1 MSSSFFIVVITLFIL
16 GCQGQNPKR
25 GLPPPQGQYPTR
37 PPPPPRLPPRPR
49 FPSLGGPLL
58 PRQPANRP
66 GPLSNRNLVLF
77 ITQELKRN
85 ITSDPQN
92 YTGSWVGRNY
102 CLFKGFYCDTV
113 PDKNITGL
121 AGIDFNGARFRGN
134 LNFYRF
140 IRFLPD
146 IAIFHA
152 NSNNFSGV
160 IRPNINK
167 LRYFYEIDLS
177 NNGFQ
182 GGFPVSVIGAL
193 QLTFVDVRF
202 NTYNGP
208 VPPRV
213 FSIQTDV
220 LFINNNNFAQR
231 IPSAFGNTTARY
243 ITLANNGFIGSIP
256 QSIGRTWQTLTEVL
270 FLKNR
275 LSGCLPYEIGFLQMA
290 TVFDAG
296 FNTLTGPIPQSF
308 ACLKKLQLL
317 SLAHNQFYGRIPD
330 SLCRL
335 PNAYNFTL
343 SYNYFNSIGPY
354 CKRLV
359 NIGRLDVRRNC
370 ITGLPNQRSAAECT
384 AFYSVSRT
392 CPRPGSFNVITCSNP
407 AASLSSAQVASL
419 QAMAPA
425 PSPVT
430 YKALEPP
437 R

>member
-1 MSSSFFIVVITLFIL
+1 MSSAFYIVLMALFIL
-16 GCQGQNPKR
+16 GCQGQ
-25 GLPPPQGQYPTR
+25 YPTT
-37 PPPPPRLPPRPR
+37 PPPPPRHPPRPA
-49 FPSLGGPLL
+49 FPYLKGHLL
-58 PRQPANRP
+58 PRRPPNNP
-66 GPLSNRNLVLF
+66 GPLSNRNLVIF
-77 ITQELKRN
+77 IAQELKRN
-85 ITSDPQN
+85 ITSDPKN
-92 YTGSWVGRNY
+92 YTGSWVGNNY
-102 CLFKGFYCDTV
+102 CLYKGFYCDTV

-140 IRFLPD
+140 VRFLPD

-152 NSNNFSGV
+152 NSNNFSGL

-182 GGFPVSVIGAL
+182 GGFPVSIIGAI

-202 NTYNGP
+202 NTYNGR

-213 FSIQTDV
+213 FDIQTDV
-220 LFINNNNFAQR
+220 LFINNNKFTQR

-243 ITLANNGFIGSIP
+243 ITLANNKFIGSIP
-256 QSIGRTWQTLTEVL
+256 QSIGQTWKTLTEVL
-270 FLKNR
+270 FLNNR
-275 LSGCLPYEIGFLQMA
+275 LTGCLPYEIGFLQRA

-296 FNTLTGPIPQSF
+296 LNILTGPIPQSF
-308 ACLKKLQLL
+308 ACLKNLQLL

-354 CKRLV
+354 CRRLV
-359 NIGRLDVRRNC
+359 RIRKLDVRRNC
-370 ITGLPNQRSAAECT
+370 IPGFPGQRPASECT
-384 AFYSVSRT
+384 GFYSIPRS
-392 CPRPGSFNVITCSNP
+392 CPRAGSYNVITCPNP
-407 AASLSSAQVASL
+407 AASLSRSQVTAL
-419 QAMAPA
+419 QDMAPA
-425 PSPVT
+425 PAPLT
-430 YKALEPP
+430 YKALVEPP